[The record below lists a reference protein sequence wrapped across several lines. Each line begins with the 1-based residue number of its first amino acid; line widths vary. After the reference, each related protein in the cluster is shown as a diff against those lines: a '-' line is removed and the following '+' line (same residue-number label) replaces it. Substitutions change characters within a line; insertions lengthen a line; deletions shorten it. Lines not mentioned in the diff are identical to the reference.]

1 MKTLL
6 IALAGAAAA
15 RRPVRPA
22 RAPADRPAR
31 KNFKYGTG
39 DGQTMATAV
48 EIRTRSESDGGVMI
62 KDWIRANYPGFTI
75 HRAGAHRAARQGLQH
90 DHHHRAEQHLA
101 PRVLRH
107 LDVLPPHRQPRT
119 SRSRIPDAWN
129 CAPTT
134 SRCCCGCWPRSAP
147 ARCIG
152 YERSF
157 HGRPAGLRTHV
168 LVCLASSVL
177 MLVTVYEDHWVRIA
191 GEARLDPTR
200 MAQGIMTG
208 IGFLGAGVIVKEGL
222 NVRGLTTAA
231 SIWIT
236 AAIGVL
242 AGVGLVSCRWSFA
255 VMLTLLVLSVFR
267 WIEMRVPTQAYYYFD
282 VKYAREG
289 NLSEEGMRELLEQAR
304 LQRRQFQLPARR
316 RRQRAQPA
324 SQDDAADHRPRRGVA
339 PGALARGKPDRAR
352 IPAVTRR

>member
-1 MKTLL
+1 MDLHADYLQMMLRLL
-6 IALAGAAAA
+6 AAVGAGA
-15 RRPVRPA
+15 
-22 RAPADRPAR
+22 
-31 KNFKYGTG
+31 
-39 DGQTMATAV
+39 
-48 EIRTRSESDGGVMI
+48 
-62 KDWIRANYPGFTI
+62 
-75 HRAGAHRAARQGLQH
+75 
-90 DHHHRAEQHLA
+90 
-101 PRVLRH
+101 
-107 LDVLPPHRQPRT
+107 
-119 SRSRIPDAWN
+119 
-129 CAPTT
+129 
-134 SRCCCGCWPRSAP
+134 
-147 ARCIG
+147 CIG

-168 LVCLASSVL
+168 LVCMASAVL

-242 AGVGLVSCRWSFA
+242 AGVGLYVPMLFS
-255 VMLTLLVLSVFR
+255 VVLTLMVLSVFR

-289 NLSEEGMRELLEQAR
+289 NLSEEGMRELLSR
-304 LQRRQFQLPARR
+304 LGFSVANFSYRLEGTGTD
-316 RRQRAQPA
+316 RALRHKMTLQTTDRKAA
-324 SQDDAADHRPRRGVA
+324 SR
-339 PGALARGKPDRAR
+339 LARWLEENETVHEFRLSPTGD
-352 IPAVTRR
+352 